1 MESLCGVLVFLLLAA
16 GLPLQAAKRFRDV
29 LGHEQYPD
37 HMRENNQLRG
47 WSSDESEWDEQLYP
61 VWRRGEGRWKDSWE
75 GGRVQAALTSDSP
88 ALVGSNITFV
98 VNLVFPRCQKEDAN
112 GNIVYERNCRSD
124 LELASD
130 PYVYNW
136 TTGADDED
144 WEDSTSQGQHL
155 RFPDGKPFPRPHGR
169 KKWNFVYVFHTL
181 GQYFQKLGRCSA
193 RVSINT
199 VNLTVGPQVMEV
211 IVFRR
216 HGRAYIPISKV
227 KDMYVITDQI
237 PIFVTMYQKNDRNS
251 SDETFLRDLPIFF
264 DVLIHDPS
272 HFLNYSAISYKWNFG
287 DNTGLFVSNNHTLNH
302 TYVLNGTFNFNLTV
316 QTAVPGPCPSPT
328 PSPSSLT
335 SPSPAS
341 SPSPTLSTPSPSLM
355 PTGYKSMELSDISN
369 ENCRINRYG
378 YFRATI
384 TIVDGILEV
393 NIIQVADVPIP
404 TPQPDNSLMDFIV
417 TCKGAT
423 PTEACTIISDP
434 TCQIAQNRVCS
445 PVAVDELCLLSVR
458 RAFNGSGTYCVNF
471 TLGDDASLALTSALI
486 SIPGKDLGSPLRTVN
501 GVLISIG
508 CLAMFVTMVTILLY
522 KKHKTYKPIGN
533 CTRNVVKGKGL
544 SVFLSHAKAPF
555 FRGDREKDPLL
566 QDKPWML

>member
-1 MESLCGVLVFLLLAA
+1 
-16 GLPLQAAKRFRDV
+16 
-29 LGHEQYPD
+29 
-37 HMRENNQLRG
+37 MREHNQLRG
-47 WSSDESEWDEQLYP
+47 WSSDENEWDELLYP

-136 TTGADDED
+136 TAGADDED

-155 RFPDGKPFPRPHGR
+155 RFPDRKPFPRPHGR

-193 RVSINT
+193 QVSINT

-211 IVFRR
+211 TVFRR

-227 KDMYVITDQI
+227 KDVYVITDQI

-328 PSPSSLT
+328 PSPSSST

-355 PTGYKSMELSDISN
+355 PTGYKSMKLSDISN

-393 NIIQVADVPIP
+393 NIIQVADVPMP
-404 TPQPDNSLMDFIV
+404 TPQPDDSLMDFIV

-458 RAFNGSGTYCVNF
+458 RAFNGSGMYCVNF

-501 GVLISIG
+501 GVLISTG

-555 FRGDREKDPLL
+555 FRGDREKGPLL
-566 QDKPWML
+566 QDKPWMLLSLQSHF

>member
-47 WSSDESEWDEQLYP
+47 WSSDENEWDEQLYP

-193 RVSINT
+193 RVSI
-199 VNLTVGPQVMEV
+199 
-211 IVFRR
+211 
-216 HGRAYIPISKV
+216 K
-227 KDMYVITDQI
+227 
-237 PIFVTMYQKNDRNS
+237 
-251 SDETFLRDLPIFF
+251 
-264 DVLIHDPS
+264 
-272 HFLNYSAISYKWNFG
+272 
-287 DNTGLFVSNNHTLNH
+287 
-302 TYVLNGTFNFNLTV
+302 
-316 QTAVPGPCPSPT
+316 
-328 PSPSSLT
+328 
-335 SPSPAS
+335 
-341 SPSPTLSTPSPSLM
+341 
-355 PTGYKSMELSDISN
+355 
-369 ENCRINRYG
+369 
-378 YFRATI
+378 TI
-384 TIVDGILEV
+384 TSM
-393 NIIQVADVPIP
+393 
-404 TPQPDNSLMDFIV
+404 T
-417 TCKGAT
+417 
-423 PTEACTIISDP
+423 
-434 TCQIAQNRVCS
+434 
-445 PVAVDELCLLSVR
+445 
-458 RAFNGSGTYCVNF
+458 
-471 TLGDDASLALTSALI
+471 
-486 SIPGKDLGSPLRTVN
+486 
-501 GVLISIG
+501 
-508 CLAMFVTMVTILLY
+508 
-522 KKHKTYKPIGN
+522 
-533 CTRNVVKGKGL
+533 
-544 SVFLSHAKAPF
+544 
-555 FRGDREKDPLL
+555 
-566 QDKPWML
+566 

>member
-47 WSSDESEWDEQLYP
+47 WSSDENEWDEQLYP

-144 WEDSTSQGQHL
+144 WEDNTSQGQHL

-181 GQYFQKLGRCSA
+181 GQYFQKLGQCSA

-227 KDMYVITDQI
+227 KDVYVITDQI

-328 PSPSSLT
+328 PSPSSST

-355 PTGYKSMELSDISN
+355 PTGHKSMELSDISN

-404 TPQPDNSLMDFIV
+404 TLQPDNSLMDFIV

-555 FRGDREKDPLL
+555 SRGDREKDPLL